1 VTQPAL
7 LIAGHGSRDE
17 DGAREFH
24 ELCAVVRRL
33 APDLPVVGGFI
44 ELALP
49 PLSEAVAELVEAG
62 ERDLVCVPLMLV
74 AAGHAKN
81 DIPASLVRERLRH
94 PGLRVRYG
102 RPLGIRPE
110 LVELVD
116 ERVRARVEP
125 AAEAETTV
133 LLVGRGSTDPDANSD
148 VAKIARL
155 LFEGRPYPAVEHAFV
170 SLAPPSVPQALERC
184 RRLGAE
190 RIVVVP
196 YFLFTGV
203 LERRIRSQAADFA
216 AGHPQLDIR
225 VADYLRP
232 ERPIA
237 ELVLLR
243 YREAIDG
250 DLRMNCD
257 VCVHRVALPGFE
269 HKVGAPATPHSHP
282 ADNGH
287 HHHDH
292 DHDRAHRH

>member
-1 VTQPAL
+1 MREPAL

-17 DGAREFH
+17 DGTCEFH
-24 ELCAVVRRL
+24 ELCEIVQRR
-33 APDLPVVGGFI
+33 APDVPVAGGFI
-44 ELALP
+44 ELSLP
-49 PLSEAVAELVEAG
+49 PLSQAVTRLVEAG

-81 DIPASLVRERLRH
+81 DIPASLARERLVH
-94 PGLRVRYG
+94 SGLRIRYA

-110 LVELVD
+110 LVEIVD
-116 ERVRARVEP
+116 ERVRATIDP
-125 AAEAETTV
+125 GSDAETTV
-133 LLVGRGSTDPDANSD
+133 VLVGRGSTDPDANSD

-155 LFEGRPYPAVEHAFV
+155 LYEGRAYPAVEHAFV
-170 SLAPPSVPQALERC
+170 SLAAPSVPEALERC
-184 RRLGAE
+184 RRLGAG

-203 LERRIRSQAADFA
+203 LERRIRAQAIEFADA
-216 AGHPQLDIR
+216 HLGLDVR
-225 VADYLRP
+225 VAGYLRAE
-232 ERPIA
+232 ERIA
-237 ELVLLR
+237 ELVLMR

-269 HKVGAPATPHSHP
+269 HKVGTPATPHYHP
-282 ADNGH
+282 ADNR

-292 DHDRAHRH
+292 HHTHRH